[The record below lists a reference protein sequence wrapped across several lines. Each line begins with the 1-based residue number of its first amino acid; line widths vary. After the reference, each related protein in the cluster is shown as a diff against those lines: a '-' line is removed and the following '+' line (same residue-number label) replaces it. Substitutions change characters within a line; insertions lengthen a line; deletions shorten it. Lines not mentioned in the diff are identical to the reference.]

1 MDLGDRDR
9 DRCAHRGS
17 LRVRISI
24 LRTRAILK
32 YA

>member
-9 DRCAHRGS
+9 DRCAHRG
-17 LRVRISI
+17 VMRIRFSI
-24 LRTRAILK
+24 LRTRTMLK